1 MSAEREDVEIP
12 SSGETLAAWLYRPRA
27 GEGDVPCI
35 VLAHGFGAIKAARLD
50 AYAERFA
57 AAGYAAL
64 AFDYR
69 HFGGSTG
76 EPRHLV
82 DIGRQHAD
90 WHAAIAHARGLD
102 GVDPARVAI
111 WGSSFGGGHV
121 IAVAASEPQLAAAV
135 SQVPHTSGTA
145 ALRVMRPKS
154 AAGLTAIGVADQ
166 AAALVGR
173 GPVYARIVGPPGSV
187 AMMTAPDAQPG
198 FEAITPADSGWR
210 NDVAARVAL
219 RVAGYSPGKQAKNV
233 RCPLLVQVAD
243 DDSVAPAQ
251 AAIDAANAAPRGE
264 LVRYPFG
271 HFEVYLGKPFET
283 AVADQLAFFARHL
296 DQAD

>member
-1 MSAEREDVEIP
+1 VSAGREDIRIP
-12 SSGETLAAWLYRPRA
+12 FGGETLGAWLYRPEEA
-27 GEGDVPCI
+27 APGVPC
-35 VLAHGFGAIKAARLD
+35 VVMAHGFGALKDARLG

-64 AFDYR
+64 VFDYR
-69 HFGGSTG
+69 HFGESTG
-76 EPRHLV
+76 EPRNLV
-82 DIGRQHAD
+82 DVGRQHED

-102 GVDPARVAI
+102 GVDPARIAI

-121 IAVAASEPQLAAAV
+121 IAIAASEPGLAAAV

-145 ALRVMRPKS
+145 ALRAMNPKS
-154 AAGLTAIGVADQ
+154 AAGVTALGIADQ

-173 GPVYARIVGPPGSV
+173 GPVYTRIVGPPGSV
-187 AMMTAPDAQPG
+187 AMMTAPDA
-198 FEAITPADSGWR
+198 DSGYRAIVPEGSAWR

-243 DDSVAPAQ
+243 DDSVAPA
-251 AAIDAANAAPRGE
+251 APAIAAANAAPRGE
-264 LVRYPFG
+264 LARYPLG
-271 HFEVYLGKPFET
+271 HFDVYRGEAFEQ
-283 AVADQLAFFARHL
+283 AVGDQLAFFARHL
-296 DQAD
+296 AQAG

>member
-1 MSAEREDVEIP
+1 LSAAREDVGIP
-12 SSGETLAAWLYRPRA
+12 SAGETLGAWLYRPHA
-27 GEGDVPCI
+27 TGGDVPCI
-35 VLAHGFGAIKAARLD
+35 VMGHGFGATKDSGLAP
-50 AYAERFA
+50 YADRFA

-64 AFDYR
+64 VFDYR
-69 HFGGSTG
+69 HFGDSTG

-82 DIGRQHAD
+82 DVRRQHAD
-90 WHAAIAHARGLD
+90 WHAAIAHARGLE

-121 IAVAASEPQLAAAV
+121 IAVAAGEPELAAAV
-135 SQVPHTSGTA
+135 AQVPHTSGTA
-145 ALRVMRPKS
+145 ALRVMNPRS
-154 AAGLTAIGVADQ
+154 AATVTALGIADQ

-173 GPVYARIVGPPGSV
+173 GPVYARIIGPPGSRS
-187 AMMTAPDAQPG
+187 MMTAPDAEPG
-198 FEAITPADSGWR
+198 YMALVPAGSSWH

-251 AAIDAANAAPRGE
+251 AAVDAANAAPRGE
-264 LVRYPFG
+264 LRRYPFG
-271 HFEVYLGKPFET
+271 HFDVYLGDPFER
-283 AVADQLAFFARHL
+283 AVADQLAFFANHL
-296 DQAD
+296 SPAG